1 MGTHP
6 IFESDFDCLTER
18 KRTMKLSLLL
28 LGLTQAQE
36 LALAIKDEFYTQLA
50 ERRVK
55 VEEGGKFESTSCKT
69 ANKWTLLKLG
79 NTGDAAELKPTSEAE
94 TDARYNLKNNVL
106 TVNANKKDRSMMGY
120 VACSLDSDVLALFQV
135 TGEPKFESLA
145 NSLTNL
151 DGDENKRVDC
161 AVTVFPLPVISWRFQ
176 AIDADESSTQCAEG
190 ACKPCLDE
198 EKCHP
203 DDKDAKTSDFYNKNS
218 SSIFDVPV
226 INSAVQVR
234 YSVNEA
240 DQCPM
245 MSVEVGDWEGCKVAA
260 DQAALDTLSK
270 NEKQKSQLFFAEIAY
285 IQRGKFICMATQE
298 FEYGGA
304 KTESPKSFIWRVKD
318 PTAALWPFLA
328 LVAEVIIV
336 VCIILYYEGVRGEEG
351 RGRGRSGRRGR
362 VYCQEGGE

>member
-79 NTGDAAELKPTSEAE
+79 NTA
-94 TDARYNLKNNVL
+94 
-106 TVNANKKDRSMMGY
+106 NANKKDRSMMGY

-161 AVTVFPLPVISWRFQ
+161 AVTGFPLPVISWRFQ
-176 AIDADESSTQCAEG
+176 AIDADESPTQCAEG

-245 MSVEVGDWEGCKVAA
+245 MSAEVGDWEGCKIAA

-336 VCIILYYEGVRGEEG
+336 F
-351 RGRGRSGRRGR
+351 
-362 VYCQEGGE
+362 